1 MARIAQLNW
10 FTGPSIHS
18 VGNVESYADST
29 SRMSS
34 IGFAPTLWN
43 TWGAVQGGSG
53 VTRVAARASRSR
65 HSVWTRHSPSG
76 PRNSSVRNN
85 PSGLGSHTSSSKPAR
100 NSPSLSAETVALTS
114 LRTRS
119 DTPLAST

>member
-10 FTGPSIHS
+10 FTSPSIHS

-29 SRMSS
+29 SRISS
-34 IGFAPTLWN
+34 IGCAPTLWN

-65 HSVWTRHSPSG
+65 HSVWTRHSPFG

-85 PSGLGSHTSSSKPAR
+85 LNRPGESGDSVPWEGWSHVREYVEEVPGRA
-100 NSPSLSAETVALTS
+100 A
-114 LRTRS
+114 
-119 DTPLAST
+119 